1 MKLAEAL
8 QIRADLQRRLAQM
21 LQRLENNA
29 TVQEGTEPAEN
40 PESLLRELDTLTGE
54 LERLMTRINL
64 TNARA
69 AGEDGVTI
77 TALMARRDIL
87 RSKADTLRRFLNAAS
102 SIAQRRQST
111 DIRILPTVDV
121 SRLRKRCD
129 GLSKELRETDLA
141 IQKLN
146 WTTDLID

>member
-21 LQRLENNA
+21 PQRLENNA
-29 TVQEGTEPAEN
+29 TVQEGTAPAEN

-77 TALMARRDIL
+77 TALMARRDIPYL
-87 RSKADTLRRFLNAAS
+87 AL
-102 SIAQRRQST
+102 
-111 DIRILPTVDV
+111 
-121 SRLRKRCD
+121 C
-129 GLSKELRETDLA
+129 EL
-141 IQKLN
+141 
-146 WTTDLID
+146 

>member
-21 LQRLENNA
+21 PQRFENNA

-40 PESLLRELDTLTGE
+40 PESLLRELDSLTGE

-64 TNARA
+64 TNSRT

-77 TALMARRDIL
+77 TALMARRDML
-87 RSKADTLRRFLNAAS
+87 RSRADTLRRFLNAAS

-121 SRLRKRCD
+121 PELRKRCD
-129 GLSKELRETDLA
+129 SLSKELRETDLA

>member
-21 LQRLENNA
+21 PQRLENNA

-64 TNARA
+64 TNSRT

-111 DIRILPTVDV
+111 DIRIFPTVDV
-121 SRLRKRCD
+121 PELRKRCD
-129 GLSKELRETDLA
+129 SLSKELRETDLA